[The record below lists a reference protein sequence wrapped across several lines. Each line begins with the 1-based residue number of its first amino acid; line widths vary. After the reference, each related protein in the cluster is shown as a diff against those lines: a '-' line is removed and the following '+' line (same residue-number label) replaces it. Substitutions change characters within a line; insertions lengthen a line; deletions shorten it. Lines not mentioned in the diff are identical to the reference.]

1 MAARYIFDGR
11 QFNGLVT
18 KLSGTSR
25 TLAQGIIKN
34 PEKMESLIGMVRNLA
49 PLTSPQTVAKVNTY
63 LPAVEKASTLLSMY
77 SFLNRAQNYRPITA
91 LDAKTPL
98 DKVTALLKNGNI
110 PVAKLL
116 AKPLITGNMEKIMS
130 ALAMNLAKSG
140 GLNEMFSSLNKG
152 DNNKIGEMLSSLS
165 GNKDNTDLNALLD
178 TFMPIINNVMSS
190 SNKPEEEK
198 EPSVQEIFKSA
209 DFDHTPTPPQQEKN
223 QKNEKH
229 VQKPIRIRQRRRYKK
244 DS

>member
-130 ALAMNLAKSG
+130 ALAMNLAKSD

-152 DNNKIGEMLSSLS
+152 DNNKISEMLSSLS